1 MVQSHLRKRSRRK
14 AYRFFGDR
22 LPVQYKTRFEDGEAV
37 LRDISTSGCAL
48 SSVTVPVLL
57 QEKVLIILVL
67 PGENEKIEATGRVTR
82 AEADSFAVSFT
93 LIELASVKLIQM
105 FFFQARTGKDPGTHF
120 HQGYSSSP
128 AGRSNQKKY
137 HH

>member
-1 MVQSHLRKRSRRK
+1 MVQSHLRKKSRRK

-22 LPVQYKTRFEDGEAV
+22 LPIQYKTRFEDGEGV

-67 PGENEKIEATGRVTR
+67 PGGNEKIEATGRVTR
-82 AEADSFAVSFT
+82 VEADSFAVSFT
-93 LIELASVKLIQM
+93 LIESASVKLIQT
-105 FFFQARTGKDPGTHF
+105 FFFQALRHKNDKR
-120 HQGYSSSP
+120 
-128 AGRSNQKKY
+128 AGSNRG
-137 HH
+137 